1 MESEPGRSCQPSSA
15 PGLWS
20 QSSSLIYSQGSRGL
34 WCSRTLQ
41 KGHQEANETAPPLQA
56 STKDMCPICAGAWG
70 LPELPRGQGLDW
82 GLVGDFRV

>member
-1 MESEPGRSCQPSSA
+1 MESEQGRSCQPSSA

-41 KGHQEANETAPPLQA
+41 NGHQEANETAPVPGFHQGHA
-56 STKDMCPICAGAWG
+56 SYLCRSLGAA
-70 LPELPRGQGLDW
+70 
-82 GLVGDFRV
+82 